1 MRDKGGTL
9 NPQTKCPLLVV
20 LKHRPPASNFSLKI
34 RSCSSWS
41 PSPPLFTQDTASL
54 LARAPRGVRRPE
66 PTYSLPASCFLC
78 GAPFVLWHPVSPWSG
93 VSHLLRRGGTRGRR
107 VGGAELSLSDSGCSP
122 QPKVPSRAAYQGLG
136 FVRGMDA
143 VTLWPRSLRHS
154 APATS
159 SRTHPPPRIKQV
171 AWKAGRRGL
180 LVCAD
185 QPGGPCPGEAFPAR
199 PHCVSPAA
207 HPPWVLR
214 MGPCGFPGSVCTA
227 TTDGGFENRGVFVCF
242 FAV

>member
-1 MRDKGGTL
+1 MS
-9 NPQTKCPLLVV
+9 PL
-20 LKHRPPASNFSLKI
+20 RCAS
-34 RSCSSWS
+34 RAVASS
-41 PSPPLFTQDTASL
+41 F
-54 LARAPRGVRRPE
+54 
-66 PTYSLPASCFLC
+66 
-78 GAPFVLWHPVSPWSG
+78 WSG
-93 VSHLLRRGGTRGRR
+93 VSRLLRGGGTRAHR
-107 VGGAELSLSDSGCSP
+107 VGGAELSLSDSGCGP

-136 FVRGMDA
+136 FVGGMDA

-180 LVCAD
+180 LICAD

-207 HPPWVLR
+207 HPPWVLQ
-214 MGPCGFPGSVCTA
+214 MGPCGFAGSVCAA
-227 TTDGGFENRGVFVCF
+227 TTDGGFENRGVCVFSPSETQAEKTCLRPRRPRPRPLPRPVSSPCSHGCPSVSIYVPTSSSRDTGHVQPHSEF
-242 FAV
+242 RGAGTPTS